1 MPPQVHRGVLI
12 TSDEASITFITWLDE
27 QAGAHGRF
35 VLAKLDAR
43 NVFVK
48 EERVRWVQRMLQKR
62 LLETTFDEDEEAG
75 QPVSAHP

>member
-1 MPPQVHRGVLI
+1 MPQVHKGVLV

-27 QAGAHGRF
+27 QSHPSKRF
-35 VLAKLDAR
+35 VLAKLDMH

-48 EERVRWVQRMLQKR
+48 SDRVAWVQQMLHKR

-75 QPVSAHP
+75 QPTGAHP